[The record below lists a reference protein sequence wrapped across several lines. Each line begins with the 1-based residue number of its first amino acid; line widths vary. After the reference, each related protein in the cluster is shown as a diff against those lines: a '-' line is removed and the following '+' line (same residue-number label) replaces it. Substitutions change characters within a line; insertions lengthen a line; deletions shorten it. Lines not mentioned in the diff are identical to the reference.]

1 MYFPVIWSP
10 QSVRGKECMC
20 DLKNL
25 DPPFP
30 TNELTKVETTALQCI
45 ETITSEKVEKYI

>member
-1 MYFPVIWSP
+1 V
-10 QSVRGKECMC
+10 C

-30 TNELTKVETTALQCI
+30 KNELTKVETTALQCI
-45 ETITSEKVEKYI
+45 ETITSEKVQNIFKLHIFIHFIILSF